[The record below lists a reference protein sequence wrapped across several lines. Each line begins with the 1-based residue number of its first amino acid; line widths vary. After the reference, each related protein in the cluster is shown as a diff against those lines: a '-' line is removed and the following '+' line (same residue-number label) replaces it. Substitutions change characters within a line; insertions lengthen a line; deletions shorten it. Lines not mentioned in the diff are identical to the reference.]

1 MSGLQSKMKY
11 TSDDGFVCLVAE
23 AASAPRAAPGARL
36 PPPAGVVEVSLQGE
50 PAELAA
56 LAARGLAD
64 DSYAYVACMA
74 VSEGSRRSGAARAL
88 LAAAERAAA
97 RWRQNWVLLHVH
109 EGNAGAVALY
119 EAAGYTRLAADSDA
133 GGLRALLP
141 KPKALYGKVAGTAP
155 AAAAAGAV
163 MSIRPDLLAALA
175 AAREGGT
182 AGEGSD

>member
-23 AASAPRAAPGARL
+23 PAGGAGRAGNAAAP
-36 PPPAGVVEVSLQGE
+36 PPVGVVEVSLQGE
-50 PAELAA
+50 AAELAA

-74 VSEGSRRSGAARAL
+74 VAEGSRRTGAARAL

-109 EGNAGAVALY
+109 EGNAGAIALY
-119 EAAGYTRLAADSDA
+119 EAAGYTRLASDTDA

-155 AAAAAGAV
+155 PAAAGAV

-175 AAREGGT
+175 AARDGDGGVGG
-182 AGEGSD
+182 A